1 MVDIISVFIQNVPG
15 RLSHILNEIGTQNI
29 HGFSIADAGEFGI
42 VRLCIDEP
50 SKAVQMLKKHD
61 IIACITPSVAID
73 GKYLQKTSELF
84 DKNNINIDDA
94 IYAVVVNGSPL
105 AVLKVSD
112 TNKTQKLLEE
122 NGIPFS

>member
-15 RLSHILNEIGTQNI
+15 RLSHILREVGTQNI

-50 SKAVQMLKKHD
+50 EKAVQMLKKHD

-94 IYAVVVNGSPL
+94 IYAVVVNGTPL

-112 TNKTQKLLEE
+112 TNKTQRLLEE